1 LFNPPSN
8 FNKGEAMSTSP
19 LPYEY
24 QVGGTLRTNSPT
36 YVERQADAD
45 LYQAL
50 LKGELCSVLSPRQ
63 MGKSSLRLRVKH
75 RLQAI
80 GRRCA
85 SVDMTRIGS
94 KNITPEQWYLGLVV
108 DLVRG
113 FSLEPFDAVRWWRDH
128 QYFSLV
134 QRFSQFIET
143 VLLVR
148 VPSEQVFIF
157 IDEIDSVL
165 SLDFSVEDF
174 FALIR
179 YCYNQR
185 VENPN
190 YQRLNWVLFGVAT
203 PSTLMQDPFLTP
215 FNVGRV
221 ISLQGFQLAEVQ
233 PLIDGLEGKVS
244 HPQIVLQDIL
254 DWTGGQPFLTQK
266 LCRLVAERQGLEQAR
281 SQTWKAEAD
290 CSLDEQLPI
299 ANPHLMQF
307 FYDLST
313 VAIEKLVRSH
323 ILENWESQDEPEH
336 LRTIRDRLLKQK
348 NRQELLELYLEILE
362 GKTIPYQ
369 DSSIQRELF
378 LSGLI
383 TIDQGQLQVAN
394 RIYQEVF
401 HADWVK
407 QYLPYP
413 KSIPPYIPTPAL
425 HATLSHG
432 FRTPLNAIL
441 GFTHRLLRDPSLTAH
456 QKEALTTIHQSGE
469 QLLTLVNCLLLA
481 EVAPFELSLLE
492 PPSEFFVKA
501 LLQMPSEWVNHLHQA
516 ALQTDEPQIL
526 KLIEQIPATQ
536 TPMAIALTD
545 WVNNF
550 RCDKI
555 LDLTHSLYKIPR

>member
-1 LFNPPSN
+1 MPVS
-8 FNKGEAMSTSP
+8 SP
-19 LPYEY
+19 FYEY
-24 QVGGTLRTNSPT
+24 QVGGTLKTDSPT
-36 YVERQADAD
+36 YVERQADTE

-50 LKGELCSVLSPRQ
+50 LRGELCSVFSSRQ
-63 MGKSSLRLRVKH
+63 MGKSSLRLRVKR

-113 FSLEPFDAVRWWRDH
+113 FGLEPFDPVDWWRQRRDL
-128 QYFSLV
+128 SLI
-134 QRFSQFIET
+134 QRFSQFIEM

-148 VPSEQVFIF
+148 VPSEQIFIF
-157 IDEIDSVL
+157 IDEIDSIL

-185 VENPN
+185 GENPN

-221 ISLQGFQLAEVQ
+221 IGLEGFQLAEVQ

-244 HPQIVLQDIL
+244 HPQIVLQEIL

-281 SQTWKAEAD
+281 SHSKTWQEEASD
-290 CSLDEQLPI
+290 YSLDVRLPI
-299 ANPHLMQF
+299 ANPHLIQF

-323 ILENWESQDEPEH
+323 ILENWEAQDEPEH
-336 LRTIRDRLLKQK
+336 LRTIRDRLLKH
-348 NRQELLELYLEILE
+348 RHCPELLALYLKIFQGE
-362 GKTIPYQ
+362 KVSYC
-369 DSSIQRELF
+369 DSNIQRELF

-383 TIDQGQLQVAN
+383 SSHQGQLQIAN

-401 HADWVK
+401 NLDWIK
-407 QYLPYP
+407 RHLPYP
-413 KSIPPYIPTPAL
+413 KTILPSGSTPL
-425 HATLSHG
+425 LNPSLSHD

-441 GFTHRLLRDPSLTAH
+441 GFTQRLLRDPTLTTT
-456 QKEALTTIHQSGE
+456 QKEALTTINQSGE
-469 QLLTLVNCLLLA
+469 QLLTLVNCLLA
-481 EVAPFELSLLE
+481 SA
-492 PPSEFFVKA
+492 PPSLPDAPVESFADAFQ
-501 LLQMPSEWVNHLHQA
+501 QMPIEWINHLHQA
-516 ALQTDEPQIL
+516 ALHTDEPQIL
-526 KLIEQIPATQ
+526 RLIEQIPEAQ
-536 TPMAIALTD
+536 NAMAIALTH
-545 WVNNF
+545 WVKNF
-550 RCDKI
+550 RCDQI
-555 LDLTHSLYKIPR
+555 LDLTLLVYQNQ

>member
-1 LFNPPSN
+1 
-8 FNKGEAMSTSP
+8 MSGLSSC
-19 LPYEY
+19 YEY
-24 QVGGTLRTNSPT
+24 QVGGTLKTDAPT

-50 LKGELCSVLSPRQ
+50 LRGELCSVFNARQ
-63 MGKSSLRLRVKH
+63 MGKSSLRLRVKR

-113 FSLEPFDAVRWWRDH
+113 FGLEPFDPVGWWRDR
-128 QYFSLV
+128 QYLSLV

-148 VPSEQVFIF
+148 VPSEQIFIF

-185 VENPN
+185 GENPN

-215 FNVGRV
+215 FNIGRV
-221 ISLQGFQLAEVQ
+221 INLEGFRLAEVQ

-254 DWTGGQPFLTQK
+254 EWTGGQPFLTQK
-266 LCRLVAERQGLEQAR
+266 LCRLVVERQGLEQSR
-281 SQTWKAEAD
+281 SSDWTQD
-290 CSLDEQLPI
+290 CSLDQQLPI
-299 ANPHLMQF
+299 ANPHLIQF

-323 ILENWESQDEPEH
+323 ILENWETQDEPEH
-336 LRTIRDRLLKQK
+336 LRTIRDRLLKNDHRQK
-348 NRQELLELYLEILE
+348 LLKLYSRILQGE
-362 GKTIPYQ
+362 RILHH
-369 DSSIQRELF
+369 DSLTERELF

-383 TIDQGQLQVAN
+383 KLDQGRLQVAN

-401 HADWVK
+401 NLDWVN
-407 QYLPYP
+407 QYLPP
-413 KSIPPYIPTPAL
+413 SDSAPTSLPAL
-425 HATLSHG
+425 ESDLRHDL
-432 FRTPLNAIL
+432 RTPLNAIL
-441 GFTHRLLRDPSLTAH
+441 GFTQRLLHDPTLSPS
-456 QKEALTTIHQSGE
+456 QKATLTTINQSGE
-469 QLLTLVNCLLLA
+469 QLLTLINRLLTS
-481 EVAPFELSLLE
+481 APSLPHAIPPAPPVESFE
-492 PPSEFFVKA
+492 A
-501 LLQMPSEWVNHLHQA
+501 TLLQMPTDWIRSLHQA
-516 ALQTDEPQIL
+516 ALHTDEPQIL
-526 KLIEQIPATQ
+526 KLIEQIPDPDQ
-536 TPMAIALTD
+536 TLAIALTD
-545 WVNNF
+545 WVQNF

-555 LDLTHSLYKIPR
+555 LDLTLLLHQEQP